1 MSGAM
6 KPDEPDEEIE
16 EEAKGAGGST
26 GAESE
31 GEGTE
36 GGGAGGEEEQD
47 ASKAADVKKKL
58 DKEEKA
64 RLAAEAKAQKE
75 EQKAQEK
82 AEKDERK
89 RLKEE
94 ERKSRPPK
102 ERMPK
107 DQVQKYLQFLSY
119 GNLAAAIAAL
129 VVMILAYQE
138 TTRIHDALSD
148 AMAIHCASNSLLSNC
163 LILPELVFAP
173 FVATLAWSIVLLVAA
188 LMLCQGAFS
197 GNSTASLTG
206 FIYISAMFILLQIV
220 LGSVILATFD
230 DFKGFVNKSLS
241 CDTDAALQSTDD
253 GCQRPLNP
261 RWAADL
267 ANTVEELWDSSHI
280 TESSW
285 IGKLGCNA
293 EEHPAYA
300 EGGASCFLS
309 KLRKLTTMV
318 ACMLLTPI
326 VVQAPAIWFALQLR
340 WWVGEERGQDLF
352 AHCRLPHSCSVCI
365 MAGFLFALLFGVI
378 VSAIPA

>member
-1 MSGAM
+1 
-6 KPDEPDEEIE
+6 
-16 EEAKGAGGST
+16 
-26 GAESE
+26 
-31 GEGTE
+31 
-36 GGGAGGEEEQD
+36 
-47 ASKAADVKKKL
+47 
-58 DKEEKA
+58 
-64 RLAAEAKAQKE
+64 
-75 EQKAQEK
+75 
-82 AEKDERK
+82 
-89 RLKEE
+89 
-94 ERKSRPPK
+94 
-102 ERMPK
+102 MPK

-129 VVMILAYQE
+129 VVMIVSIAPGPPLLAAPCPRVGWRPVRAVCECHQVRVTTLARSNWGDCVRMLVVHAGPDGTRMRQLAYQE

-326 VVQAPAIWFALQLR
+326 VVQVRSRHRVCQCSGSAP
-340 WWVGEERGQDLF
+340 
-352 AHCRLPHSCSVCI
+352 P
-365 MAGFLFALLFGVI
+365 
-378 VSAIPA
+378 PAVHPPPASRCPQTNYTPVPSIHLTAPFV